1 MLVSQPNEGKNFK
14 FEAIDWEFKAR
25 MYKEEAC
32 KLREELEE
40 YKKAIMLL
48 RQGYDEEDCTVTC
61 PHAQLLER
69 ENQELLVTIARL
81 VSEQTK
87 QS

>member
-1 MLVSQPNEGKNFK
+1 MIASQLNEEKNFK
-14 FEAIDWEFKAR
+14 LEAIDWEFKAK

-40 YKKAIMLL
+40 YKRAIMLL

-61 PHAQLLER
+61 PHAQLLEK
-69 ENQELLVTIARL
+69 ENQELLTTIARL

>member
-1 MLVSQPNEGKNFK
+1 MLISPENRDFK
-14 FEAIDWEFKAR
+14 FEAIDWEFKAK

-32 KLREELEE
+32 KLREELDE
-40 YKKAIMLL
+40 YKKAIMIL
-48 RQGYDEEDCTVTC
+48 RQGYDEEDCTTTC
-61 PHAQLLER
+61 PHVQLLEK
-69 ENQELLVTIARL
+69 ENQELLTTIARL